1 MDFEWDSSKD
11 EATRR
16 ERGIGFERAAE
27 ILEGQTIEWPDERRE
42 YGEDRIRALGESS
55 SEVLHVVYTRRG
67 DVVRI
72 ISVRRANRKE
82 RRLWQSRA

>member
-1 MDFEWDSSKD
+1 M
-11 EATRR
+11 
-16 ERGIGFERAAE
+16 GFERAAE

-55 SEVLHVVYTRRG
+55 GEVLHVVYTRRG

-72 ISVRRANRKE
+72 ISVRRANGKE